1 MKRTPLI
8 IAGIVVV
15 TLLVAVVFYS
25 ACTLQRATVMTG
37 VVVSSGDATVTAHD
51 QMGASDSLLVDSV
64 TAPDASWIVAYRV
77 GMEGMPGALLGYAPI
92 PAGTS
97 RNVVIPIDTSIRLT
111 TEAIISVNADRG
123 VRGRFEFDMNRFEAS
138 TDKPYYVAGRA
149 VQTTITV
156 AFTENG
162 DTFEFPPA
170 QP

>member
-8 IAGIVVV
+8 VGAIVLV
-15 TLLVAVVFYS
+15 TLLVVGLAYS
-25 ACTLQRATVMTG
+25 IGSLQRTAVMTG
-37 VVVSSGDATVTAHD
+37 VVVSSGEATVTAHD
-51 QMGASDSLLVDSV
+51 QLGASDTLLVDSV

-111 TEAIISVNADRG
+111 PEAIISVNADRG
-123 VRGRFEFDMNRFEAS
+123 VPGRFEFDMNRFEAS